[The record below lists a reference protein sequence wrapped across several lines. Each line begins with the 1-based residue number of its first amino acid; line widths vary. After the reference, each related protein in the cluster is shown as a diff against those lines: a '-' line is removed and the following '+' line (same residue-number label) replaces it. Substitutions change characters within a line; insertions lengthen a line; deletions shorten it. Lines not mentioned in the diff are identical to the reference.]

1 MRWSVQLAPLEMH
14 RRVLKTA
21 PNDRMSTKNGG
32 LSEEVQAAIRT
43 ELHSMLEA
51 QIFAQS
57 GRCKRFLSHVVNQ
70 TLQGRAD
77 ALKERSIGVDAFGRP
92 SDYDTAED
100 PIVRVAA
107 NEVRKRIGQF
117 YQDSPIP
124 HAVQIELPKGAY
136 VPEFRILPVKRAG
149 ASGVVSAAG
158 SSRLDTPTNVSRATE
173 DLHQHSRNRVSLTDS
188 LPPRSELREPKSFAK
203 RKLWARI
210 TFLALLISAGTT
222 VASVWIVKS
231 RRSFPQIWNSFQ
243 HAKVPVLVCLGAH
256 DIQVP
261 NETSSS
267 SANSFYDLVMRKQT
281 IPVDD
286 VTVITAM
293 ASLMGKQGIP
303 FRVASADQ
311 TSLTDFRRQPVI
323 LIGAADNIWTQRVTQ
338 DLRYR
343 LMVIPAVTS
352 EGPPVA
358 SIVDSKDSSSH
369 PWTIDFSVPVSEW
382 KSDYGIVARMDDP
395 ITGVPVIID
404 AGLGNDGSLAASEFI
419 TSGASQS
426 RLANDPLCRKKSNF
440 EAVVE
445 TNIIGM
451 RPGPP
456 HVLRLECW

>member
-1 MRWSVQLAPLEMH
+1 MP
-14 RRVLKTA
+14 KTA
-21 PNDRMSTKNGG
+21 QNDRMSTKNGG
-32 LSEEVQAAIRT
+32 MTENVQSAIKA
-43 ELHSMLEA
+43 ELNSMLEA
-51 QIFAQS
+51 PIFAQS
-57 GRCKRFLSHVVNQ
+57 GRCKRFISHVVNQ

-100 PIVRVAA
+100 PIVRVTA

-136 VPEFRILPVKRAG
+136 VPEFRIHPVKRAG
-149 ASGVVSAAG
+149 ASGMVSAAG
-158 SSRLDTPTNVSRATE
+158 SSQLDTPTNGSRATG
-173 DLHQHSRNRVSLTDS
+173 DLHQHSRNQVSLTDS
-188 LPPRSELREPKSFAK
+188 LPLRSELREPKNLAR
-203 RKLWARI
+203 RKLWIRI
-210 TFLALLISAGTT
+210 ALLVILISAGVS
-222 VASVWIVKS
+222 VASVWIAKTE
-231 RRSFPQIWNSFQ
+231 RSYPRIWYSFQ

-256 DIQVP
+256 DIPVSS
-261 NETSSS
+261 ERTSPGVG
-267 SANSFYDLVMRKQT
+267 SFLELVMRKQT

-286 VTVITAM
+286 VTVITEM
-293 ASLMGKQGIP
+293 ASQMGKQGIP

-311 TSLTDFRRQPVI
+311 TSLTDLRRQPVI
-323 LIGAADNIWTQRVTQ
+323 LIGAVDNIWTQRVTQ